1 MTFYNK
7 QLKASYIPYK
17 LQEFINTLNFEDKH
31 EILKYF
37 SYVSNFELTSNFKLN
52 SLPENNKIRILSLI
66 AQNIVRRGFPTLAP
80 NILDKTISSN
90 MSDINFDL
98 LKESLIGFK
107 EVLSIIDEHSKNLQP
122 TFDKYVDTANKILDI
137 IPD

>member
-80 NILDKTISSN
+80 NILDIEY
-90 MSDINFDL
+90 INH
-98 LKESLIGFK
+98 KHIYK
-107 EVLSIIDEHSKNLQP
+107 NQKIYKRSIILCP
-122 TFDKYVDTANKILDI
+122 ILV
-137 IPD
+137 